1 MKLFK
6 AMICFFILILS
17 LFGAITIYGQQN
29 QTQWIDKF
37 IESFEMTESNFKFYN
52 IKSSIIIETEMDMNQ
67 LKDICTE
74 IAKNLGDGHGELS
87 SKMQKGEIYVNYD
100 DEDKGIS
107 IVGVKKNSKEFY
119 IIVDILNN
127 KVYKNIENVY
137 VKLENE
143 LNKYSDKVNI
153 NICIAGEYTNK
164 LNNAKISAILEK
176 ILYNMYAEKIDDIE
190 EENFLSVNAYSK
202 LLKEN
207 NLKYLDREMNL
218 NIGIRYSEDD
228 DRTTIYMATPIIKID
243 Y

>member
-1 MKLFK
+1 MNVK
-6 AMICFFILILS
+6 
-17 LFGAITIYGQQN
+17 
-29 QTQWIDKF
+29 IDERKV
-37 IESFEMTESNFKFYN
+37 
-52 IKSSIIIETEMDMNQ
+52 
-67 LKDICTE
+67 
-74 IAKNLGDGHGELS
+74 
-87 SKMQKGEIYVNYD
+87 YVNYN
-100 DEDKGIS
+100 DENTSIS
-107 IVGVKKNSKEFY
+107 VIAYQKSSKESY

-127 KVYKNIENVY
+127 KVYKNIENIY

-143 LNKYSDKVNI
+143 LKKYSDEVNI
-153 NICIAGEYTNK
+153 NICIAGEYTKK
-164 LNNAKISAILEK
+164 LKNAKISDILQK
-176 ILYNMYAEKIDDIE
+176 ILYNMYAEKIDEIK